1 MASDCRASPKYN
13 DPTADVV
20 LESTDK
26 VLFRVHSYLLKASST
41 VFRDMFDLNA
51 SPLILPTPIPF
62 ESSSSDLTL
71 FLDFM
76 TQAIAGRR
84 SDWTH
89 LKRVALLSEK
99 FDCAIILDRI
109 TSRLHRLVQSA
120 PWEIFVFA
128 AQRDELPLA
137 KEALGAMNHDK
148 RRHRMSLET
157 VSADWFREVPLGY
170 TLGLMAALGA
180 FAVNHKRNMSPGMTE
195 NGWKVIGTE
204 FKPVE

>member
-1 MASDCRASPKYN
+1 
-13 DPTADVV
+13 
-20 LESTDK
+20 
-26 VLFRVHSYLLKASST
+26 
-41 VFRDMFDLNA
+41 MFDLNA

-76 TQAIAGRR
+76 TQATAGRR

-180 FAVNHKRNMSPGMTE
+180 FAVNHKRNMSPWMTE